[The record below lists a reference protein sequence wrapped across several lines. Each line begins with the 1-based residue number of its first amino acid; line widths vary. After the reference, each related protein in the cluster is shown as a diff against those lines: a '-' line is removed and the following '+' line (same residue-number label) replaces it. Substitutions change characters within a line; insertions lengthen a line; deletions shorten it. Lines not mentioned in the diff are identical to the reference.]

1 MMQPS
6 LKATNIFY
14 KTFRLLSVI
23 SGILV
28 FLMCTAEA
36 ADKDAIDQGRKL
48 TLEQCQACHHYEGT
62 EQAGNVAPPLLQMK
76 SRFPDRNKLQRI
88 LFDPTKELGPDTM
101 MPPFGRNKLLTDSE
115 INLII
120 EYLYS
125 L

>member
-1 MMQPS
+1 MRP
-6 LKATNIFY
+6 LTPEIKNTVY
-14 KTFRLLSVI
+14 TTTLLLSAAGVWLGLAG
-23 SGILV
+23 SV
-28 FLMCTAEA
+28 HASA
-36 ADKDAIDQGRKL
+36 ADNIAKGKAL

-62 EQAGNVAPPLLQMK
+62 EQAGTVAPPLLQMK
-76 SRFPDRNKLQRI
+76 TRFPDPKKLQRI

-101 MPPFGRNKLLTDSE
+101 MPPFGRNKLLTDAE